1 MKSHLK
7 VEGHTNL
14 VRDSRTGAIL
24 NTNTTEIE
32 RARKLKQISEERQEH
47 INSLTE
53 EVKGLKEDMNQIK
66 QLLLN
71 IAGDTN
77 E

>member
-1 MKSHLK
+1 MKFK
-7 VEGHTNL
+7 RVEGHNNL

-32 RARKLKQISEERQEH
+32 RARKIKQVNEERQQH
-47 INSLTE
+47 ISSLTQ
-53 EVKGLKEDMNQIK
+53 EVKELKKDMSQIK
-66 QLLLN
+66 DLLFRLVEDN
-71 IAGDTN
+71 H

>member
-1 MKSHLK
+1 MKFK
-7 VEGHTNL
+7 RVEGHNNL

-32 RARKLKQISEERQEH
+32 RARKLKQISDERQEH

-71 IAGDTN
+71 IAGETN

>member
-1 MKSHLK
+1 MNKHLK
-7 VEGHTNL
+7 VEGHANL

-66 QLLLN
+66 QLLFKL
-71 IAGDTN
+71 AGEIN

>member
-1 MKSHLK
+1 MKRHLK
-7 VEGHTNL
+7 VEGHNNL
-14 VRDSRTGAIL
+14 VRDGRTGAIL

-32 RARKLKQISEERQEH
+32 RARKLKQVSEERQAH

>member
-1 MKSHLK
+1 MMTFKR
-7 VEGHTNL
+7 VEGHSNL

-32 RARKLKQISEERQEH
+32 QARKLKRVSEERQEH

-71 IAGDTN
+71 IAGETN

>member
-1 MKSHLK
+1 MNRHLK
-7 VEGHTNL
+7 VEGHSNL

-24 NTNTTEIE
+24 NTNKSEIQNARNRDRIHQE
-32 RARKLKQISEERQEH
+32 RTDH
-47 INSLTE
+47 IQSLTE

-66 QLLLN
+66 KLLLN
-71 IAGDTN
+71 ITGDIN

>member
-1 MKSHLK
+1 MNKHLK
-7 VEGHTNL
+7 VEGHANL

-32 RARKLKQISEERQEH
+32 RARKLKQVSEERQEH

-71 IAGDTN
+71 LAGDTN